1 MFSSVPRKYA
11 FGNSQLY
18 VYFHLCIQTK
28 DSGYSKKF
36 RVNIALEQLEVDRFE
51 KNHLIGNF
59 LKYMKQQHKFA
70 INVGPQR
77 KHYLFQPRNVT
88 QQCITFLDVVSVQCR
103 NHDLT

>member
-59 LKYMKQQHKFA
+59 EIRETTTQICHKRGTTKETLSLSTQKCYA
-70 INVGPQR
+70 TMY
-77 KHYLFQPRNVT
+77 YLPRRS
-88 QQCITFLDVVSVQCR
+88 QCTM
-103 NHDLT
+103 